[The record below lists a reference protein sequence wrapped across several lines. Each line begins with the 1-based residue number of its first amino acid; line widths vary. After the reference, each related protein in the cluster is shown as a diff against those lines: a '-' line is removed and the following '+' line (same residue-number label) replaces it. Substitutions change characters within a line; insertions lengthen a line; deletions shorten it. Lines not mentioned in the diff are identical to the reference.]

1 MHSGVIAGIVLDSPV
16 TDWRIVLEYQAKLLH
31 LPTPVSE
38 LALGALQSDFSGIFA
53 GTDAPISF
61 DELDATSRANELHH
75 PILILHSDDD
85 GFVPSAGSHRL
96 AAERPD
102 LVTLESFSVARHTKL
117 WNYDERRW
125 AQAITSWLASQGLLA
140 EPAVADS

>member
-1 MHSGVIAGIVLDSPV
+1 MNSITVINAGIPGNATADVIARLD
-16 TDWRIVLEYQAKLLH
+16 RI
-31 LPTPVSE
+31 T
-38 LALGALQSDFSGIFA
+38 
-53 GTDAPISF
+53 
-61 DELDATSRANELHH
+61 
-75 PILILHSDDD
+75 
-85 GFVPSAGSHRL
+85 
-96 AAERPD
+96 AERPD